1 MTEGWKT
8 PLPDDLEAMRRFWDA
23 TLDRFTEFVQV
34 NHDSDRHAAAPPQ
47 SPKRVPRSDRRS

>member
-23 TLDRFTEFVQV
+23 TLDRFFAGQL
-34 NHDSDRHAAAPPQ
+34 
-47 SPKRVPRSDRRS
+47 